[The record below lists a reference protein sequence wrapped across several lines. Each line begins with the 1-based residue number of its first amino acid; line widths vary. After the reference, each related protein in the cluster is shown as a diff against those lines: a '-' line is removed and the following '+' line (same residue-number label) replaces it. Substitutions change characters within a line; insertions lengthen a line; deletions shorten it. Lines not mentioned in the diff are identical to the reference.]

1 MSQDKNIRFPNPKPP
16 VRFGVKISE
25 THPEFD
31 MGEHKF
37 QTLLIG
43 LNEDRHLSKQQAQFP
58 KAEAKEDGS
67 DGELTEEQQEETV
80 NLMAKL
86 VAGLLRKRL
95 LVLATKT
102 TEQEPDT
109 LTISTREFAEKTIT
123 TDWVLEYMT
132 SADFGP
138 FMYFLRQG
146 HPQDYYDDDR
156 DTELDDLGD
165 TDPNAEQ

>member
-1 MSQDKNIRFPNPKPP
+1 MTTSKNIQFPKPKPP
-16 VRFGVKISE
+16 VRFGVKVSE
-25 THPEFD
+25 THPDFD
-31 MGEHKF
+31 MGEYKF

-58 KAEAKEDGS
+58 KAALKDDGS

-95 LVLATKT
+95 LVPSTKAT
-102 TEQEPDT
+102 ENEPDT
-109 LTISTREFAEKTIT
+109 FALATREFAEKTIT

-146 HPQDYYDDDR
+146 HPQDFYDDDR